1 VLTGA
6 GISAES
12 GLATFRGPDGLW
24 KNQRPENLA
33 TSEAFQRD
41 PKLVWEWYNLM
52 NFCKARQVKFC
63 LCSLI
68 VFNRCYDEEVFL

>member
-1 VLTGA
+1 MIANFPWRRWKIGMINFSPNLLACLQREARIAVLTGA

-33 TSEAFQRD
+33 TPEA
-41 PKLVWEWYNLM
+41 
-52 NFCKARQVKFC
+52 
-63 LCSLI
+63 
-68 VFNRCYDEEVFL
+68 NRFANCTAT